1 MYNVIA
7 FVCVI
12 FLLRIL
18 FSFLR
23 DFFVIYNVIY
33 NVLRKYSGYMG
44 NSPPC
49 LTVWF
54 DKIFAK
60 KMNVPKF
67 QMVNSTEVGN
77 NLVLGY
83 AHHLL
88 KMYICT
94 CLTMIYGYYFH
105 PWYASVALKG
115 VTHCSKKVVAVVAG
129 VVFYL
134 MVKCSKRY

>member
-1 MYNVIA
+1 
-7 FVCVI
+7 
-12 FLLRIL
+12 
-18 FSFLR
+18 
-23 DFFVIYNVIY
+23 
-33 NVLRKYSGYMG
+33 MG

-67 QMVNSTEVGN
+67 QMVDSTEVGN

-94 CLTMIYGYYFH
+94 CLTMIYGLI
-105 PWYASVALKG
+105 PS
-115 VTHCSKKVVAVVAG
+115 
-129 VVFYL
+129 L
-134 MVKCSKRY
+134 MNGLWLDMWKCQ